1 MRVRVNPDLCV
12 GTGSCE
18 AIARRV
24 FSLGPRG
31 KAQVRNPDGDTP
43 EKIWAAAR
51 ACPTHAII
59 LEDETTG
66 ERLYP

>member
-1 MRVRVNPDLCV
+1 MRVRVNLDLCV
-12 GTGSCE
+12 GTGSCA
-18 AIARRV
+18 AIAPRV
-24 FSLGPRG
+24 FSLGPKG
-31 KAQVRNPDGDTP
+31 KAQVRNPEGEIS

-66 ERLYP
+66 ERVYP

>member
-1 MRVRVNPDLCV
+1 MRVRVNLDLCV
-12 GTGSCE
+12 GTGNCE

-66 ERLYP
+66 GRLYP

>member
-12 GTGSCE
+12 GTGSCV
-18 AIARRV
+18 AIAPRL
-24 FSLGPRG
+24 FSLGPKG
-31 KAQVRNPDGDTP
+31 KAQVRNPLEETP
-43 EKIWAAAR
+43 ENIWAAAR

-59 LEDETTG
+59 LENESTG

>member
-12 GTGSCE
+12 GTGNCV
-18 AIARRV
+18 AIVPRL
-24 FSLGPRG
+24 FSLGPKG
-31 KAQVRNPDGDTP
+31 KAQVRNPSEESL

-59 LEDETTG
+59 LEDEITG
-66 ERLYP
+66 ERFYP

>member
-1 MRVRVNPDLCV
+1 MRVKVNPDLCV
-12 GTGSCE
+12 GTGNCE
-18 AIARRV
+18 AIAPRV
-24 FSLGPRG
+24 FSLGPKG
-31 KAQVRNPDGDTP
+31 KAHVHNPETETP

-59 LEDETTG
+59 LENEING

>member
-12 GTGSCE
+12 GTGSCA
-18 AIARRV
+18 AIAPRV
-24 FSLGPRG
+24 FLLGPKG
-31 KAQVRNPDGDTP
+31 KAQVRNPEGEIS

-66 ERLYP
+66 ERVYP

>member
-1 MRVRVNPDLCV
+1 MRVRVSPDLCV
-12 GTGSCE
+12 GTGSCA
-18 AIARRV
+18 AIAPRI
-24 FSLGPRG
+24 FSLSSKG
-31 KAQVRNPDGDTP
+31 KAQVRNPEGEAA

>member
-1 MRVRVNPDLCV
+1 MSVNPDLCV
-12 GTGSCE
+12 GTENCE
-18 AIARRV
+18 AIAPRV
-24 FSLGPRG
+24 FSLGPKG
-31 KAQVRNPDGDTP
+31 KAQVRNPERETP
-43 EKIWAAAR
+43 EKICAAAR